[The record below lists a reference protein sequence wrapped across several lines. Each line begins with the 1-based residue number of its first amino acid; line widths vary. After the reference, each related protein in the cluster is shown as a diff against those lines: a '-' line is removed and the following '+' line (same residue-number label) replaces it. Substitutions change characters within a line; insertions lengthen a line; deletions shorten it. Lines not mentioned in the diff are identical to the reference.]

1 MFSRKRKQQ
10 PKSDRV
16 VIRGLVMPK
25 GTKVKLGS
33 VLPKSYISAKQ
44 DFRTKPSQVGNRN
57 G

>member
-25 GTKVKLGS
+25 GTKVKLGT